1 MIERMR
7 RLELE
12 RLRLEKIEAKK
23 RKLHEAMLKPT
34 KKETANL
41 AA

>member
-23 RKLHEAMLKPT
+23 RKLHEAMLRKD
-34 KKETANL
+34 KESKGL
-41 AA
+41 L